1 MLAPRAGTRNWAT
14 KTDGRMAS
22 VTTETFFLPDE
33 VGRATVTIPA
43 ALYNRCRLLLSRCR
57 YEHIFVPIRSM
68 QYLAVLDEKE
78 IIFVDSQAYAVRG
91 GEGGRM
97 ILLAWQFRPDLR
109 PDSLTEPVPID
120 VVYYHPQSPEIQ
132 KRLMGDFV
140 KSLDILDARY
150 AETGC
155 EARAKK
161 VLPFK
166 T

>member
-1 MLAPRAGTRNWAT
+1 VTA
-14 KTDGRMAS
+14 
-22 VTTETFFLPDE
+22 VTTEVFFLPDE
-33 VGRATVTIPA
+33 FRRESVSISAN
-43 ALYNRCRLLLSRCR
+43 LYNRCRLLLSRCQ

-68 QYLAVLDEKE
+68 QYLAVIDQEG

-109 PDSLTEPVPID
+109 PDSLTEPVSID
-120 VVYYHPQSPEIQ
+120 VVYYHPNALEVQR
-132 KRLMGDFV
+132 RLMGDFL

-150 AETGC
+150 KETGC

-166 T
+166 ER

>member
-1 MLAPRAGTRNWAT
+1 VAT
-14 KTDGRMAS
+14 IS
-22 VTTETFFLPDE
+22 TEVFFLPDE
-33 VGRATVTIPA
+33 VRRDTISIPA

-68 QYLAVLDEKE
+68 QFLAVIDEE
-78 IIFVDSQAYAVRG
+78 GIIFVDSQAYAVRG

-97 ILLAWQFRPDLR
+97 ILLAWQFRPELR

-120 VVYYHPQSPEIQ
+120 VVCYHPDAVAIQ

-140 KSLDILDARY
+140 RALDILDARY

-166 T
+166 SDR

>member
-1 MLAPRAGTRNWAT
+1 MTA
-14 KTDGRMAS
+14 
-22 VTTETFFLPDE
+22 VTTEVFFLPDE
-33 VGRATVTIPA
+33 FRRESVSISAN
-43 ALYNRCRLLLSRCR
+43 LYNRCRLLLSRCQ

-68 QYLAVLDEKE
+68 QYLAVIDQEG

-109 PDSLTEPVPID
+109 PDSLTEPVSID
-120 VVYYHPQSPEIQ
+120 VVYYHPNALEVQR
-132 KRLMGDFV
+132 RLMGDFL

-150 AETGC
+150 KETGC

-166 T
+166 ER

>member
-1 MLAPRAGTRNWAT
+1 VVVP
-14 KTDGRMAS
+14 
-22 VTTETFFLPDE
+22 TTEVFFLPDE
-33 VGRATVTIPA
+33 FRRETVSISA
-43 ALYNRCRLLLSRCR
+43 ELFNRCRLLLSRCQ

-68 QYLAVLDEKE
+68 QYLAVIDAQE

-109 PDSLTEPVPID
+109 PDALNEPVPID
-120 VVYYHPQSPEIQ
+120 VVYYHPDAVAIQ
-132 KRLMGDFV
+132 KRLMGDFL

-161 VLPFK
+161 VLPFRS
-166 T
+166 